1 MNYVT
6 NLRRILG
13 QVVGEIVIAAAVEG
27 ELSLFICLCS
37 LFIYIW
43 RLKDS

>member
-13 QVVGEIVIAAAVEG
+13 QVVGEIVIAAAE
-27 ELSLFICLCS
+27 ELLLFICLCS